1 MMWSPQ
7 LIRAAGVRMAVTEQE
22 KEEEELRKAEMKALA
37 ALNKLFKDKIAE
49 EKRQK
54 RVREKEE
61 RARMMAEERR
71 AIDARKAAR
80 TASKRASHS
89 TKAIQQSQRGKS
101 ITSKASA
108 AKQKSARRGV
118 GARSHPKP
126 VTPPLAART
135 HTTRSG
141 RTATLYR

>member
-1 MMWSPQ
+1 MVWSPRS
-7 LIRAAGVRMAVTEQE
+7 IREARVRIAVTKQE
-22 KEEEELRKAEMKALA
+22 KEEEELRKAEMKELA
-37 ALNKLFKDKIAE
+37 ASNKLYKDKIAE

-61 RARMMAEERR
+61 RARIKAEERQ
-71 AIDARKAAR
+71 AINARKAAR
-80 TASKRASHS
+80 AASKRASDS

-126 VTPPLAART
+126 VTPPPAART